1 MLEKASN
8 LRRRGTTKAN
18 SLVRRVLGGGRL
30 VGAETLLQRLG
41 AIAK

>member
-8 LRRRGTTKAN
+8 LRRGGVTRAN

-30 VGAETLLQRLG
+30 VEAKTLLRRLG